1 MKKSKN
7 VGKYYG
13 SVVTLNPS
21 EENVSNRDSLSFSIE
36 VHFVTM
42 MFLPTINMWHLGFK
56 TIEYSS

>member
-1 MKKSKN
+1 MGYKEIEAVHLASRL
-7 VGKYYG
+7 VLYP
-13 SVVTLNPS
+13 L
-21 EENVSNRDSLSFSIE
+21 NVSNRDSLSFSIE